1 MKNLLAFVK
10 LDFMSIKAYFTVK
23 NLILIMFLSAWLS
36 YTSDSSMII
45 IAIIMMFAYTYS
57 NYPFMVGEKN
67 GIDALYSTLPI
78 TRKSIVVGRYIFMLI
93 LDMFAIIFSCAISCL
108 VQTIMRRE
116 LDIKEMIMTALLI
129 LAAYVLC
136 QIIQAPI
143 YFKVGYGKA
152 KFLGYLPII
161 GFYAIVL
168 SFNFF
173 FKNKVTSL
181 MEIITANQALMTVLL
196 VVLIAVLIYLSC
208 KLSMRFYK
216 KRNF

>member
-10 LDFMSIKAYFTVK
+10 LDFMSIKAYLTIK
-23 NLILIMFLSAWLS
+23 NLILLMCVSAWLY

-45 IAIIMMFAYTYS
+45 IAIIMMFTYTYS
-57 NYPFMVGEKN
+57 SYPFMVGEKN

-78 TRKSIVVGRYIFMLI
+78 TRKSVVAGRYIFILI
-93 LDMFAIIFSCAISCL
+93 LDMFAIIFSCAVSCII
-108 VQTIMRRE
+108 QTVMRRE
-116 LDIKEMIMTALLI
+116 LDIKEIIMSALVI
-129 LAAYVLC
+129 LAAYILC

-143 YFKVGYGKA
+143 YFKVGYSKA
-152 KFLGYLPII
+152 KFFGYLPLIC
-161 GFYAIVL
+161 FYAIVL

-181 MEIITANQALMTVLL
+181 MEIITANQGLMTVLL
-196 VVLIAVLIYLSC
+196 VVLIAVLMYLSC